1 MGPNP
6 TIGVDIGGT
15 KVLGV
20 AVGPDGSVLADAKL
34 ATPRAGE
41 ALLDAVAGLVA
52 ALAARIPGSTV
63 GAVGVGAPGLV
74 DTNGVLHVAPNLP
87 EVAGVAIGAG
97 LAARLSG
104 MPLRLGND
112 ATFAGWAEYSIGAA
126 RGSAHTLLVTL
137 GTGIGGSIV
146 IGHRLVE
153 GAHGYAGEF
162 GHMVVDADGPEC
174 PCGRR
179 GCWERL
185 ASGGA
190 LARLGRRA
198 AASGAAPRVLELAG
212 GEPGSVLGEHVTIA
226 ASEGDAAARE
236 LLCEYGR
243 WVALGLAN
251 LVNLFDPDC
260 VVVGGGVVAAW
271 AVLETPVTSAF
282 SAQAL
287 GVDQR
292 TKVRLVPAALGER
305 AGAIGGAILARALV

>member
-1 MGPNP
+1 MGGDS

-15 KVLGV
+15 KMLGV
-20 AVGPDGSVLADAKL
+20 AVGPDGSVLADARL

-41 ALLDAVAGLVA
+41 ALLDAVAGLVG
-52 ALAARIPGSTV
+52 ALAARVPGSTV
-63 GAVGVGAPGLV
+63 SGVGVGAPGLV
-74 DTNGVLHVAPNLP
+74 DTHGVLHVAPNLP
-87 EVAGVAIGAG
+87 EVAGLAIGAG

-104 MPLRLGND
+104 LPLRLGND
-112 ATFAGWAEYSIGAA
+112 ATFAGWAEYSVGAA

-137 GTGIGGSIV
+137 GTGIGGGIV
-146 IGHRLVE
+146 IGHRLIE

-185 ASGGA
+185 ASGSA

-198 AASGAAPRVLELAG
+198 AAAGAAGRVLALAG
-212 GEPGSVLGEHVTIA
+212 GDPESVLGEHVTIA
-226 ASEGDAAARE
+226 AAEGDPDAVAI
-236 LLCEYGR
+236 LSEYGR

-260 VVVGGGVVAAW
+260 VVVGGGLVGAW
-271 AVLETPVTSAF
+271 AVLEAPVTSAF

-305 AGAIGGAILARALV
+305 AGAIGGALLARALA